1 MQRKRQ
7 QQFLTTGKISS
18 LEAYQKI
25 KRAWKELKLS
35 KKGLGI
41 ENDPPPTAG
50 E

>member
-25 KRAWKELKLS
+25 KRAWKELKLRTYA
-35 KKGLGI
+35 LGRR
-41 ENDPPPTAG
+41 
-50 E
+50 